1 MGIARAE
8 TSTTVVGDNDVFT
21 FQPSSAIVSASH
33 GAELTDTRLEAQ
45 LELMAHMIPAE
56 RSRMRSHVTVA
67 ETETLRS

>member
-21 FQPSSAIVSASH
+21 FQPSSAIVSTSH

-45 LELMAHMIPAE
+45 LELMAHMIPE